1 MRAGRSVTAS
11 FSDSITLDIQKD
23 AIIEIPMPVP
33 LRITCIAGA
42 VWLTE
47 HLCTVDIVL
56 ESGQTHI
63 FSRRQHIV
71 LEGLRRARVLL
82 ETMTDCG
89 VWRPT
94 LLGQIKSRMFGY
106 R

>member
-1 MRAGRSVTAS
+1 MRAGRSVTAL
-11 FSDSITLDIQKD
+11 FRDSITLDIQKD

-47 HLCTVDIVL
+47 HLSTVDIVL
-56 ESGQTHI
+56 ETGETHT
-63 FSRRQHIV
+63 FSRRQRIV
-71 LEGLRRARVLL
+71 LEGLRRARLHL

-89 VWRPT
+89 VWRPS
-94 LLGQIKSRMFGY
+94 LLDAIKCRIFGC

>member
-11 FSDSITLDIQKD
+11 FRDSITLDIQKD

-47 HLCTVDIVL
+47 HLSTVDIVL
-56 ESGQTHI
+56 ESGQTHT
-63 FSRRQHIV
+63 FSRRQRIV

-82 ETMTDCG
+82 ETMTDSSA
-89 VWRPT
+89 WRPT
-94 LLGQIKSRMFGY
+94 LLGAIKSRMFGF